1 LIWTIE
7 HIFPEGTNIPTSWVN
22 MIAGG
27 DVEKAKEMQQKLVHK
42 LGNLT
47 LSGFNTNLSNSDF
60 IKKRD
65 LVDSSGRYIGYK
77 NGLFLNK
84 SLKEAESWTEEGI
97 IKRTSDLIEKIIEMY
112 SIPNEK

>member
-1 LIWTIE
+1 
-7 HIFPEGTNIPTSWVN
+7 

-84 SLKEAESWTEEGI
+84 SLKEAEFWTEEGI